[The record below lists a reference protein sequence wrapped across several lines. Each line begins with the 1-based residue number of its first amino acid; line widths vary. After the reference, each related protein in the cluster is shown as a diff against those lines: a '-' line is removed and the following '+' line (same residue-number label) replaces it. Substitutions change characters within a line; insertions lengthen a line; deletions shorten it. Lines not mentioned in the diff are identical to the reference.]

1 VALKDI
7 ELRHLRYFIAVAEE
21 CHFGRAASRLLLSQ
35 PALSYAIAQLE
46 DRLQCNLVDRANRKR
61 IVVTPAG
68 LMLLDHARKIE
79 ELVVRSLAEVRAAGD
94 SFVERESE

>member
-21 CHFGRAASRLLLSQ
+21 CHFGRAADRLLLSQ

-46 DRLQCNLVDRANRKR
+46 DRLQCNLVDRANRKH
-61 IVVTPAG
+61 IFVTPAG
-68 LMLLDHARKIE
+68 MMLLEYARRID
-79 ELVVRSLAEVRAAGD
+79 ELVGTWLSEVRAAGD
-94 SFVERESE
+94 SSEERKPE